1 MAVPGR
7 IARVDMTAIEVG
19 GVTDHVN
26 ILLSLTLNH
35 PTLRCHRGGRDNNG
49 SVEALDS

>member
-7 IARVDMTAIEVG
+7 IARVDMKAIEVG

-35 PTLRCHRGGRDNNG
+35 PTPSLSPLSLGFSRAMC
-49 SVEALDS
+49 